1 MTPFSIAILGCGT
14 VGGGVARII
23 LDLQSVLS
31 DRSARTIEL
40 RKIVDLSPKNSSEKH
55 NIPLGLFC
63 GGGKDLTPEEAS
75 GYISDII
82 GDRDIDL
89 VVETIGGTGDY
100 LLSVILDALKAKK
113 HVVTANKAMLAERG
127 SAIFHAARENG
138 VTLGYE
144 ASVCGAI
151 PIIRAI
157 RESFTGDEVQE
168 ISGIMNGTSNYIL
181 SKMELEGMDFK
192 QALKM
197 AQKAGYAEADP
208 TLDISGGDA
217 AHKLAILIRLAF
229 GKEIEYNELMKEG
242 IQDIEKEDIEI
253 ANEMDCTIKLICYAK
268 KLGGNIFASVKP
280 MMVKRDN
287 LLSKVHGA
295 TNCVEVINKYSGR
308 HYFMGAGAGGPETAS
323 SIVADIVFTARYG
336 TIIDN
341 PHPLPRL
348 ELVDADHFEFP
359 YNITFS
365 TTDRPGV
372 TGLVT
377 TAIGEQKINIDTVS
391 HNRHNRK
398 EAVFSVATMPCTM
411 QQIRAAIES
420 IRRNSPG
427 LLKEEPKAIPI
438 LQ

>member
-1 MTPFSIAILGCGT
+1 MKTFSIAILGCGT
-14 VGGGVARII
+14 VGSGVAKI
-23 LDLQSVLS
+23 LLDMGSVLS
-31 DRSARTIEL
+31 ERSAHPIEL
-40 RKIVDLSPKNSSEKH
+40 RKIVDLSPKKSSEKY
-55 NIPLGLFC
+55 NIPLSLFC
-63 GGGKDLTPEEAS
+63 GGGKDLTSEEAS
-75 GYISDII
+75 RYISEII
-82 GDRDIDL
+82 NDKDIDL

-100 LLSVILDALKAKK
+100 LLSVILDALKSKK
-113 HVVTANKAMLAERG
+113 HVVTANKALLAERG
-127 SAIFHAARENG
+127 SVIFQTAKENG
-138 VTLGYE
+138 MTLGYE

-151 PIIRAI
+151 PIIKSI

-181 SKMELEGMDFK
+181 SKMELEGIDFK
-192 QALKM
+192 SALKM

-229 GKEIEYNELMKEG
+229 GKEIEYNDLMKEG
-242 IQDIEKEDIEI
+242 IQNIEKEDIEF
-253 ANEMDCTIKLICYAK
+253 ANEMNTSIKLICYAK
-268 KLGGNIFASVKP
+268 KVEGSVIASVKP

-287 LLSKVHGA
+287 LLSRVHGA
-295 TNCVEVINKYSGR
+295 TNCVELINKYSGR

-336 TIIDN
+336 VSVDESRQTQ
-341 PHPLPRL
+341 RL
-348 ELVDADHFEFP
+348 ELVDTDHFEFP

-365 TTDRPGV
+365 TADRPGV

-377 TAIGEQKINIDTVS
+377 TAIGAQKINIDTVS

-411 QQIRAAIES
+411 QQIKDAVAT
-420 IRRNSPG
+420 IRKDSPE
-427 LLKEEPKAIPI
+427 LLTEEPKAIPI